1 MEPNTPITDIQII
14 EPKVLDVIA
23 DILDPHYTTPTDY
36 ATLFFEESEA
46 KILADPQ
53 AAHIPALRYDYNRL
67 RSEAAIRHKTLC
79 MALDG
84 DEKALIKTA
93 QWAEKQKLR
102 NLLA

>member
-1 MEPNTPITDIQII
+1 MDTNITKPEKD
-14 EPKVLDVIA
+14 EPKVIDIIA
-23 DILDPHYTTPTDY
+23 DTIDPNYTTADDF
-36 ATLFFEESEA
+36 ATLFFEEHES

-53 AAHIPALRYDYNRL
+53 SALIPALRYHYNRL

-84 DEKALIKTA
+84 DEKALNKIY
-93 QWAEKQKLR
+93 QWSEKQKLR